1 MKIGS
6 YTHYGQAS
14 YGVLAGDRIVD
25 MTGRIGTNYP
35 DLLSLI
41 HAGALDAAREAA
53 HGEGGDFAVAD
64 VEFLPLIP
72 APVNIYCTGIN
83 YMDHVKETGREP
95 PPKPTTFMKL
105 QQSLVGHDQPILKPK
120 VSDNFDFESEYC
132 VVIGRTARHVAKAD
146 YKDYV
151 AGYTCLMDGSV
162 RDFQKV
168 AVDQGKNFN
177 KSSSVGPWLV
187 TPDELPADKDIH
199 IEGRL
204 NGEVMQKS
212 TIDQLIHDVGDC
224 LSYHS
229 QFVQLEPG
237 DMISTGTPG
246 GVGHARN
253 PQLWMKEGDVFE
265 VEITGIGVLRNT
277 VENE

>member
-6 YTHYGQAS
+6 YTHYGEAS
-14 YGVLAGDRIVD
+14 YGVLVGDRIVD
-25 MTGRIGTNYP
+25 MKGRMGPDYP
-35 DLLSLI
+35 DLLSVLR
-41 HAGALDAAREAA
+41 AGALDVARKAAE
-53 HGEGGDFAVAD
+53 GEDGDFAVAD
-64 VEFLPLIP
+64 VTFLPLIP
-72 APVNIYCTGIN
+72 APVNIYCAGIN

-95 PPKPTTFMKL
+95 PPFPTTFMKL
-105 QQSLVGHDQPILKPK
+105 AQSLVGHDQPILKPK
-120 VSDNFDFESEYC
+120 VSDNFDFEAEYC
-132 VVIGRTARHVAKAD
+132 VVIGKTGRHIAKAD

-187 TPDELPADKDIH
+187 TPDELPAEKDMR

-204 NGEVMQKS
+204 NGEVMQIS
-212 TIDQLIHDVGDC
+212 TLDQLIHDVGDC
-224 LSYHS
+224 LSYYS
-229 QFVQLEPG
+229 QFAQLEPG

-246 GVGHARN
+246 GVGHARD

-265 VEITGIGVLRNT
+265 VEITGIGLLRNP
-277 VENE
+277 VVNE